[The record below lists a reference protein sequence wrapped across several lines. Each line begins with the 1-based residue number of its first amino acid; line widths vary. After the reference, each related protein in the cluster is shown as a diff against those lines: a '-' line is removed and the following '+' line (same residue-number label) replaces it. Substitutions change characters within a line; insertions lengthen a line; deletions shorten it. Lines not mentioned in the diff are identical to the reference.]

1 MSIAG
6 WFISLVIVAVIALLV
21 FAPLFTRRSAIGIH
35 DDTLQRD
42 QLLTLYERVLNNLR
56 DLDED
61 FSTGKIQQQDYEQE
75 RETWM
80 QRGVQILKALDAFMP
95 LEAAPALAS
104 VDVADGEADIDGDD
118 IDAQIEARIAVRRQA
133 LHKENS

>member
-1 MSIAG
+1 MSTAG
-6 WFISLVIVAVIALLV
+6 WFISLILVVVVVLLIS
-21 FAPLFTRRSAIGIH
+21 APLFGRRSAAR

-42 QLLTLYERVLNNLR
+42 QLMAVYERVLNNLR

-61 FSTGKIQQQDYEQE
+61 FSTGKIQQSDYEQE

-80 QRGVQILKALDAFMP
+80 QRGVQVLKALDAFAP
-95 LEAAPALAS
+95 VEAAPAS
-104 VDVADGEADIDGDD
+104 VDVTDGSAEIDGDD
-118 IDAQIEARIAVRRQA
+118 IDAQIEARIAARRQA

>member
-1 MSIAG
+1 MSTAG
-6 WFISLVIVAVIALLV
+6 WIVSLVLVAVVALLI
-21 FAPLFTRRSAIGIH
+21 FAPLLGRRSAAR

-42 QLLTLYERVLNNLR
+42 QLIAVYERVLNNLR

-61 FSTGKIQQQDYEQE
+61 YSTGKIQQSDYEHE

-80 QRGVQILKALDAFMP
+80 QRGVQVLKALDAFIP

-104 VDVADGEADIDGDD
+104 IDTTDGGAEIDGDD
-118 IDAQIEARIAVRRQA
+118 IDAQIEARIAARRQT